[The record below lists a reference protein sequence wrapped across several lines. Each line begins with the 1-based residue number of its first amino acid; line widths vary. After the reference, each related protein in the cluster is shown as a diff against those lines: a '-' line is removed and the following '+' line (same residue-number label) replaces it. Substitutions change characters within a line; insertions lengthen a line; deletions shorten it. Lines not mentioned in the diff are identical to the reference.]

1 MEDRMERDELLSEL
15 QTFPLFRHTSPEM
28 LEQIVDQSETAVF
41 APDEV
46 IIPFGPPVTFL
57 GVVLSGRAEAR
68 ARVYTE
74 AMEVRERGDYFGEV
88 SLMTGEPA
96 AFTIVATEPTRV
108 LMIPD
113 DLFSRWVASDPE
125 VRHIFARSMGR
136 RMVLLED
143 NLKMRSELE
152 EARRSEADPYGL
164 ELHTREPMK
173 ILVVNVRRTSLKFS
187 FFDTAD
193 QSKGVEGQI
202 RGIGDEDC
210 SFEYRRTSTD
220 LTAQWSS
227 SEPVWVHLREK
238 LGILDHVQSIHLV
251 LDRLCDPQVGVI
263 ESVSDITAVGHR
275 IVHGGHKYNS
285 PVRINEQV
293 IEDIEAVSHLA
304 PLHNPMHL
312 VGIRELLC
320 LLPDIPHVAVF
331 DTAFHQT
338 LPEMAQIYGLPYE
351 LYEEDRI
358 RRYGFHGPS
367 HQYVALRGAAYLG
380 RPIEELK
387 IITCHLGEG
396 GSLCAINHG
405 RSIDTSM
412 GLTPL
417 EGLIMPARSGDID
430 PAIVLYL
437 QREKGMTSDEIEH
450 YLNLESGLKGFTGIS
465 DDVLEIVDVANAGN
479 RRAMLALQAY
489 CYRIRKYI
497 GSYFVALGGLDVL
510 VFTAGVGEGSS
521 GLRAMTMQDLWHL
534 GIVIDEVKNRALDMT
549 RTKLADISHADSK
562 VKVLVVH
569 TEWARM
575 IARETIRLL
584 GYQGITEIIEAQQIP
599 IPLGVSA
606 HHVHLSEEDL
616 ARLFGPGHEL
626 TPRTPLAQPGQY
638 AADEQVSLIGPK
650 GRIDRVRVLGPVR
663 SKTQVEISRTEEFR
677 LGIQAPVRLSGD
689 LGGSPGLVLEGP
701 AGQVRLEEG
710 VICAQRHIHMTPED
724 ALRFGLRDGDVLS
737 VRAEGEGEREVI
749 FGDVVVRVNPK
760 YKLELHLD
768 TDEANAAQVRTGD
781 VGYLVNIQR
790 RGNR

>member
-1 MEDRMERDELLSEL
+1 MEHRLGRDQLLRELRS
-15 QTFPLFRHTSPEM
+15 FPLFRHTSPEM
-28 LEQIVDQSETAVF
+28 LEQIVDQSESAVF
-41 APDEV
+41 APEEV

-96 AFTIVATEPTRV
+96 AFTIVATEPTQV
-108 LMIPD
+108 LMIPG
-113 DLFSRWVASDPE
+113 DLFSRWVASDPQ

-136 RMVLLED
+136 RMVLLEED
-143 NLKMRSELE
+143 LKTRAELE
-152 EARRSEADPYGL
+152 EARRSEVDPYGL

-173 ILVVNVRRTSLKFS
+173 ILVVNVRRTSFKFS

-193 QSKGVEGQI
+193 ESKGVEGQI
-202 RGIGDEDC
+202 RGIGSADC
-210 SFEYRRTSTD
+210 TLEYRRTSTD
-220 LTAQWSS
+220 LTAQWRS
-227 SEPVWVHLREK
+227 SEPVWVHLRER
-238 LGILDHVQSIHLV
+238 LGLLDHAEGIRMV
-251 LDRLCDPQVGVI
+251 LDRLCNPEVGVI
-263 ESVSDITAVGHR
+263 EAVHEITAVGHR
-275 IVHGGHKYNS
+275 IVHGGHRYDS
-285 PVRINEQV
+285 PVLITDEVVR
-293 IEDIEAVSHLA
+293 DIEAVSHLA
-304 PLHNPMHL
+304 PLHNPLHL
-312 VGIRELLC
+312 VGIQALSR
-320 LLPDIPHVAVF
+320 LLPGIPHVAVF

-338 LPEMAQIYGLPYE
+338 MPEMAQIYGLPYE
-351 LYEEDRI
+351 LYEQDRV

-367 HQYVALRGAAYLG
+367 HQYVALRSAAFLG

-396 GSLCAINHG
+396 GSLCAIDHG

-430 PAIVLYL
+430 PAIVVYL
-437 QREKGMTSDEIEH
+437 QREKGMTCEEVEQ

-465 DDVLEIVDVANAGN
+465 DDVLEVVESANAGN

-497 GSYFVALGGLDVL
+497 GAYFVALGGLDAL

-521 GLRAMTMQDLWHL
+521 GLRAMTMQGLWHL
-534 GIVIDEVKNRALDMT
+534 GIVIDEVKNRALDMSK
-549 RTKLADISHADSK
+549 TKLADISHPDSQ
-562 VKVLVVH
+562 VKVLAVH

-584 GYQGITEIIEAQQIP
+584 GYQGITELIEAQRIP
-599 IPLGVSA
+599 IPIGVSA

-616 ARLFGPGHEL
+616 GRLFGADHDL
-626 TPRTPLAQPGQY
+626 TPRAPLSQPGQF
-638 AADEQVSLIGPK
+638 AAEEQVNLIGPK

-663 SKTQVEISRTEEFR
+663 NKTQVEISRTEEFR
-677 LGIQAPVRLSGD
+677 LGIQAPVRMSGD
-689 LGGSPGLVLEGP
+689 LGGTPGLILEGP
-701 AGQVRLEEG
+701 VGQVRLEEG
-710 VICAQRHIHMTPED
+710 VICAHRHMHMTPED
-724 ALRFGLRDGDVLS
+724 ALRLGLRDGDVLS

-749 FGDVVVRVNPK
+749 FGDVVVRVNPS
-760 YKLELHLD
+760 YRLELHLD
-768 TDEANAAQVRTGD
+768 TDEANAAQVTTGNLAY
-781 VGYLVNIQR
+781 VANIQS